1 MFSALGP
8 TISKTATA
16 CKRVSKTV
24 GLFHA
29 ITEIL
34 NILSRTSKLFV
45 RTRPDHRDIIHDE
58 AHNFAFHQ
66 KSKSF

>member
-1 MFSALGP
+1 MLLRKF
-8 TISKTATA
+8 
-16 CKRVSKTV
+16 
-24 GLFHA
+24 
-29 ITEIL
+29 L

-66 KSKSF
+66 KSKSFQYNASIEITVPIMRTSREKLH